1 MRVDVRLYAT
11 FVKYAPTQRAGD
23 PFDVE
28 VEDSASLLDLISKTG
43 IPEGEVHLAIVNGRI
58 VHDRSQLLQVGD
70 RVAPFLP
77 VGGG

>member
-28 VEDSASLLDLISKTG
+28 VEDSASLTDLIHKLG
-43 IPEGEVHLAIVNGRI
+43 IPEADVHLAIVNGRI
-58 VHDRSQLLQVGD
+58 LHDRTLTLRNGD
-70 RVAPFLP
+70 RVALFPP
-77 VGGG
+77 VGGW